1 MDTLP
6 EDIYVSF
13 IDKQVKKKRF
23 YAKLL
28 LFFFSFPSY
37 GILGEKGWISY
48 TIGFETKKR
57 SESVCTAFSSIF
69 FEKSQKTYYAYSKN
83 GFDFLAR
90 VALI

>member
-13 IDKQVKKKRF
+13 IDKQVKKNVF

-28 LFFFSFPSY
+28 LFFSFSSY
-37 GILGEKGWISY
+37 SILSEKGWISY